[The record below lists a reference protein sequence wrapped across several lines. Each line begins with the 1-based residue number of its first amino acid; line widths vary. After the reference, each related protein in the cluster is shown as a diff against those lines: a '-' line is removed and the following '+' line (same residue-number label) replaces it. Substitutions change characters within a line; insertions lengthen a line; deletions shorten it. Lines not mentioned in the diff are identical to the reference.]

1 MATTMPNP
9 MPLERT
15 AVAGPAYL
23 LRIFPALV
31 GRNAEMWVRFR
42 VSMVMELLTMAAQA
56 STFFF
61 IGQALGASGAS
72 WTANYAAFLAIGL
85 VFNTFLESSLNAPYL
100 SLAGNYWSAR
110 LEAMLSS
117 PCPLWAMVVADSS
130 WAYVRAVINAIILG
144 FVGWAFGARLEASAS
159 EVLLAVAALLL
170 ATFAVLGFGLM
181 SAAMFTLINA
191 KGFSNPVSWLVGILQ
206 GLVTG
211 AYFPVSELPGWL
223 QVMAKGLP
231 QTYAI
236 DAARRLLLND
246 GQAAPL
252 ATIGTLSPVATDF
265 VVLGG
270 FLVALPAL
278 GAWLFRLGLRKAQL
292 DGGLS
297 RWA

>member
-9 MPLERT
+9 TPLERT
-15 AVAGPAYL
+15 AVAGPFYL
-23 LRIFPALV
+23 ARVFPALL
-31 GRNAEMWVRFR
+31 GRNAQTWIRFR

-61 IGQALGASGAS
+61 VGQALGASGAS

-85 VFNTFLESSLNAPYL
+85 VFNSFLEASLNGPYL

-110 LEAMLSS
+110 LEALLTS
-117 PCPLWAMVVADSS
+117 PCPVWTVVVADSS
-130 WAYVRAVINAIILG
+130 WAYVRATINAVILG
-144 FVGWAFGARLEASAS
+144 MVGWAFGARLEASPG

-170 ATFAVLGFGLM
+170 ATIAVLGFGLM

-191 KGFSNPVSWLVGILQ
+191 KGFSNPVSWLVGVLQ

-223 QVMAKGLP
+223 QAMAKCLP
-231 QTYAI
+231 QTYAV
-236 DAARRLLLND
+236 DAARRLLLD
-246 GQAAPL
+246 DAAGAPL
-252 ATIGTLSPVATDF
+252 VTIGALSPLASDLVI
-265 VVLGG
+265 LGG
-270 FLVALPAL
+270 FLVVLPAL
-278 GAWLFRLGLRKAQL
+278 GAWLFRLGMRKAQA